1 MSEDYFKIQLF
12 QNQTKEITIKKYRS
26 LSDPIDYFHT
36 MYDEKLGYKEYK
48 KKKKIIKEEEIKFV
62 KKD

>member
-1 MSEDYFKIQLF
+1 
-12 QNQTKEITIKKYRS
+12 
-26 LSDPIDYFHT
+26 

-48 KKKKIIKEEEIKFV
+48 KKIKITKEEEIKFI